1 MIVTEAAVTIPQ
13 IKQPTY
19 SSSSSSRSHGSA
31 ITTEREAPAAGA
43 SYTCEKNVPWIK
55 NNHVITHINVLVASL
70 KLLFYLFSCRALGQN
85 MLFCVQSNKASE
97 KFKTNKI
104 LKKFILTDECLFNA
118 H

>member
-70 KLLFYLFSCRALGQN
+70 KLLFLPL
-85 MLFCVQSNKASE
+85 LVQGFRPE
-97 KFKTNKI
+97 YVVLCTVQ
-104 LKKFILTDECLFNA
+104 
-118 H
+118 